1 MQIIGSKADV
11 YFGKAT
17 RTSGGLKREDLMM
30 NQRNRVIS
38 RKAYEAALTRYETR
52 KNDLINSARE
62 GKRRKGMDLRLGSS
76 SSLPTPFCGVFN
88 AKYIENKVLTDEQRL
103 KLLKE
108 RANKTF

>member
-52 KNDLINSARE
+52 KKDLINSARE
-62 GKRRKGMDLRLGSS
+62 GKRRKGMDLRIGTSMS
-76 SSLPTPFCGVFN
+76 MSTPFCGVVN
-88 AKYIENKVLTDEQRL
+88 AKYAANKVLTDEQRL
-103 KLLKE
+103 RLLRE